1 MRKRIYVFVQHARAR
16 QGKYACSSAYVC
28 VCVCVLAS
36 LVPTGV
42 YVCACVCVSEC
53 VRERERERGGVDY
66 ERAAYARGVVVI
78 SIFIVSSSDEL
89 NFLWRHQPSQMQH
102 PAYFS
107 FMACR
112 CVLGLLRTA

>member
-16 QGKYACSSAYVC
+16 QGKYACSSAY

-78 SIFIVSSSDEL
+78 SIFIGSSSDEL